1 MKKLVSIAVIL
12 LLLTG
17 CNSKNNV
24 NNGGNEQ
31 GNTNNDVV
39 EQKMTCTLHT
49 NDVVNEYTL
58 DATYVV
64 TYKNDLVYN
73 VESTEIIK
81 SDSSKVIDYF
91 NDYVTNTYTKMNES
105 YGGYTYS
112 VNKTSQGLTSK
123 AFIDYEQVNI
133 KKLVE
138 DQPTMKSYVKDNKIT
153 KEGIKAMYTQ
163 MGATCN

>member
-1 MKKLVSIAVIL
+1 MKKLASIAVIL

-24 NNGGNEQ
+24 NNGVNEQ

-58 DATYVV
+58 DATYIA
-64 TYKNDLVYN
+64 TYRNDLVYN

-81 SDSSKVIDYF
+81 SNSSKVIDYF

-112 VNKTSQGLTSK
+112 INKTSQGLTSK

>member
-1 MKKLVSIAVIL
+1 
-12 LLLTG
+12 
-17 CNSKNNV
+17 
-24 NNGGNEQ
+24 
-31 GNTNNDVV
+31 
-39 EQKMTCTLHT
+39 MTCTLHT

-81 SDSSKVIDYF
+81 SNSSKVIDYF
-91 NDYVTNTYTKMNES
+91 NDYVNNTYTKMNES

-123 AFIDYEQVNI
+123 ASIDYEQVNI

-153 KEGIKAMYTQ
+153 IEGIKSMYTQ

>member
-1 MKKLVSIAVIL
+1 MKKLASIAVIL
-12 LLLTG
+12 LFLTG
-17 CNSKNNV
+17 YNSKNIV
-24 NNGGNEQ
+24 NNGGNKQ

-49 NDVVNEYTL
+49 NDVVN
-58 DATYVV
+58 
-64 TYKNDLVYN
+64 
-73 VESTEIIK
+73 
-81 SDSSKVIDYF
+81 
-91 NDYVTNTYTKMNES
+91 NTYTKMNES

-123 AFIDYEQVNI
+123 TSIDYEQVDI

-153 KEGIKAMYTQ
+153 IEGIKAMYTQ
-163 MGATCN
+163 MGATSN

>member
-1 MKKLVSIAVIL
+1 MKKLASIAVIL

-17 CNSKNNV
+17 CNSNNNV

-31 GNTNNDVV
+31 ENTNNDAV
-39 EQKMTCTLHT
+39 EQKLTCTLHT
-49 NDVVNEYTL
+49 NDVVNGYTL
-58 DATYVV
+58 DATYVA

-73 VESTEIIK
+73 VESTEVIK
-81 SDSSKVIDYF
+81 SDSSEIIDYF
-91 NDYVTNTYTKMNES
+91 NNFVTETYTTMNEN

-112 VNKTSQGLTSK
+112 VNKTSEGLTSE
-123 AFIDYEQVNI
+123 ATIDYEQVDI

-153 KEGIKAMYTQ
+153 VEGIKAMYTQ
-163 MGATCN
+163 MGATCD

>member
-1 MKKLVSIAVIL
+1 MKKLASIAVIL

-39 EQKMTCTLHT
+39 EQKLTCTLHT
-49 NDVVNEYTL
+49 NDVVNGYTL
-58 DATYVV
+58 DATYVA

-73 VESTEIIK
+73 VESTEVIK
-81 SDSSKVIDYF
+81 SDSSEIIDYF
-91 NDYVTNTYTKMNES
+91 NNFVTETYTTMNKN

-112 VNKTSQGLTSK
+112 VNKTSEGLTSE
-123 AFIDYEQVNI
+123 ATIDYEHVDI

-153 KEGIKAMYTQ
+153 VEGIKAMYTQ
-163 MGATCN
+163 MGATCD